1 MFYISVSET
10 YQKEKQE
17 VKNLKVLNFKELP
30 GIKFAVY
37 QELNSSL
44 WIIVEQEFGFK
55 VTEKSTLKELK
66 TFIVNNAEKILNS
79 LEQIRKNPPKNSKKI
94 PLINIEQEEKIPSKL
109 MKPLFINGMYNK
121 DGKRIRANYIK
132 IIGEYPI
139 WINAGKPDKDYGR
152 NEKDKYYLYIQ
163 HGDWL
168 VITGLTEYELEQ
180 RAGEY
185 KLNKEWYG
193 SFEEREKYLNEHF
206 YNGRKYIEAQA
217 LIREYLKKEEKA
229 IEEYGKDET
238 VQFELLKER
247 INKCIANYIEAR
259 DNNGKFADFIGSLF
273 LDELDKCEKIALVL
287 RKEREKEEIK
297 RKQIIAEQKVKEAE
311 EKIQTEQ
318 KQIEEAENSFIN
330 GGIIKGGDIIVKLAD
345 KYNITIPIRTKGW
358 ILNNLTES
366 IITVGNSVSY
376 SYRYWKSKGAT
387 GSQKVYEVLSL
398 IRSAIAK
405 QQNTK
410 IIA

>member
-1 MFYISVSET
+1 M
-10 YQKEKQE
+10 
-17 VKNLKVLNFKELP
+17 
-30 GIKFAVY
+30 
-37 QELNSSL
+37 
-44 WIIVEQEFGFK
+44 
-55 VTEKSTLKELK
+55 
-66 TFIVNNAEKILNS
+66 
-79 LEQIRKNPPKNSKKI
+79 
-94 PLINIEQEEKIPSKL
+94 SKL
-109 MKPLFINGMYNK
+109 MKPLFINGMYNRE
-121 DGKRIRANYIK
+121 GKRIRANYLK
-132 IIGEYPI
+132 TVGEYPL
-139 WINAGKPDKDYGR
+139 WINDGKPDKDYTK
-152 NEKDKYYLYIQ
+152 NENDKYYLYVQ
-163 HGDWL
+163 HGEWL
-168 VITGLTEYELEQ
+168 IITGYTEYDLIQ
-180 RAGEY
+180 RAGQN
-185 KLNKEWYG
+185 KLYKEWYG
-193 SFEEREKYLNEHF
+193 DFEGRQKYFDEHF
-206 YNGRKYIEAQA
+206 YKGRTFEEYNS
-217 LIREYLKKEEKA
+217 LIKEHIAKEEVF
-229 IEEYGKDET
+229 IQEWGNSET
-238 VQFELLKER
+238 VQAEFIKSLIDAS
-247 INKCIANYIEAR
+247 INKYIEAR
-259 DNNGKFADFIGSLF
+259 DNNGKFADFIGALF

-311 EKIQTEQ
+311 EKIQAEQ